1 MIVKRYVLPGDLI
14 VEGNPH
20 IKPLANVIK
29 IGDRLHSTRIGIV
42 EVSQN
47 GVKVI
52 PLSGIYIP
60 RVGDLV
66 IGKIID
72 YSALAWEV
80 DINSCFLGHLPA
92 QDVFGKEFTPGRDD
106 LTKRFDKGDVIAC
119 RILNFDRTRDPLLTV
134 ADKDLGKISEGE
146 LVKIGPTKVPRLIGK
161 RGSMIQ
167 MIEHLT
173 RCRIVVGQNGVL
185 VVTGADKDMRDVAVK
200 AIKMVEEGAHTMNL
214 TERVKEM
221 LQGVQVGR

>member
-1 MIVKRYVLPGDLI
+1 MIAKRYVLPGDLI

-20 IKPLANVIK
+20 LKPLANVIK
-29 IGDRLHSTRIGIV
+29 VGDRLHSTRIGIV
-42 EVSQN
+42 EISQN

-60 RVGDLV
+60 SVGDLV

-92 QDVFGKEFTPGRDD
+92 QDVFGKEFSPSRDD
-106 LTKRFDKGDVIAC
+106 LTKRFNIGDVIAC

-146 LVKIGPTKVPRLIGK
+146 IVKINPTKVPRLIGK
-161 RGSMIQ
+161 RGSMIH
-167 MIEHLT
+167 MIEQLT
-173 RCRIVVGQNGVL
+173 RCRISVGQNGVL
-185 VVTGADKDMRDVAVK
+185 VVTGANKDAIHVAVK
-200 AIKMVEEGAHTMNL
+200 AIRMVEEGAHTTNL

-221 LQGVQVGR
+221 LQGVRVGR

>member
-1 MIVKRYVLPGDLI
+1 MREFKKYVLPGDII

-29 IGDRLHSTRIGIV
+29 IDNRIHATRVGIA
-42 EVSQN
+42 EVTQS

-72 YSALAWEV
+72 YSSLAWIV
-80 DINSCFLGHLPA
+80 DINSCFLGYLLA
-92 QDVFGKEFTPGRDD
+92 QDVFGKEFTPSKDD
-106 LTKRFDKGDVIAC
+106 ITSKFNLGDVIAC
-119 RILNFDRTRDPLLTV
+119 RIVNFDRTRDPLLTV
-134 ADKDLGKISEGE
+134 ADKDLGKINNGE
-146 LVKIGPTKVPRLIGK
+146 IVKISPSKVPRLIGK

-167 MIEHLT
+167 MIEQLT
-173 RCRIVVGQNGVL
+173 KCKIIVGQNGVL
-185 VVTGADKDMRDVAVK
+185 VVSDSSKEAINMAVRAIMLIEEEAHTSNLTQRVKDMLGGNVA
-200 AIKMVEEGAHTMNL
+200 
-214 TERVKEM
+214 
-221 LQGVQVGR
+221 

>member
-1 MIVKRYVLPGDLI
+1 MIAKRYVLPGDLI

-20 IKPLANVIK
+20 LKPLANVMK
-29 IGDRLHSTRIGIV
+29 VGDRLHSTRIGIV
-42 EVSQN
+42 EISQN

-60 RVGDLV
+60 RIGDLV

-92 QDVFGKEFTPGRDD
+92 QDVFGKEFSPSRDD
-106 LTKRFDKGDVIAC
+106 LTKRFNIGDVIAC

-146 LVKIGPTKVPRLIGK
+146 MVKISPTKVPRLIGK

-167 MIEHLT
+167 MIEQLT

-185 VVTGADKDMRDVAVK
+185 VVTGADKDMREVAVK
-200 AIKMVEEGAHTMNL
+200 AIKMVEEGAHTANL